1 MMDLGA
7 FNAMN
12 DADATAELMALCHSR
27 NWAAA
32 VSRARPFSS
41 VGQLA
46 RCCESAWQEAG
57 EADILEA
64 FAGHPRIGD
73 LDALRGKYGAA
84 GREQGQVAQAP
95 EAVLKELW
103 LRNREYE
110 ARHGFIFVVCA
121 SGKTAEEML
130 SLLLARL
137 PNSRAAELATGAREQ
152 AKITALRLRARFGG
166 HAAGDASDEGGEPP
180 SARQASP

>member
-7 FNAMN
+7 FNAM
-12 DADATAELMALCHSR
+12 DDECAMAELMALCHSR

-41 VGQLA
+41 VAELA
-46 RCCESAWQEAG
+46 RCCELTWREAG

-73 LDALRGKYGAA
+73 LDALRGKHAAA
-84 GREQGQVAQAP
+84 GREQGQVAGAP
-95 EAVLKELW
+95 AAVLNEL
-103 LRNREYE
+103 LRRNREYE

-130 SLLLARL
+130 SLLAARL

-152 AKITALRLRARFGG
+152 AKITALRLRARFADQ
-166 HAAGDASDEGGEPP
+166 AAGESGEQP
-180 SARQASP
+180 SGRQANS